1 MKSSDRSAKK
11 SKKPIR
17 RKNPAMVFLLITTA
31 LLTIALIFSLLIIVK
46 LNRNN
51 MFSKSILIDSN
62 YFLENYRNNASDKTD
77 VSQGNNDNN
86 NSIIELPE
94 IFFYNRDAD
103 GNVTAIPY
111 NEKIENGMVKLHDY
125 IYKSDA
131 PNDPENDQKYQTM
144 LSDYYNILYSNGLS
158 EETIKILSELIY
170 SDTDLFENKKDS
182 YNTLADFFGISV
194 EHEKIIDVPYISQ
207 EGILPNGCESVS
219 AVMLLQYFGF
229 DANPL
234 EFVDKHLDTS
244 PVSIKFGCRYGP
256 NPKYYY
262 AGDPR
267 SEKNGW
273 GCCAP
278 VIVRALNKYLPENH
292 YALNLTGTSL
302 AELCSI
308 YIDNDIPVAVWV
320 TVGMKEINRIIQWQ
334 SYDKSQTYLYPSNEH
349 CMVLVGYDNENYI
362 FADPY
367 GSLGIVNYPIKDTA
381 VAYGSLGKQAVA
393 IIKK

>member
-1 MKSSDRSAKK
+1 M
-11 SKKPIR
+11 I
-17 RKNPAMVFLLITTA
+17 FLLITTA
-31 LLTIALIFSLLIIVK
+31 VLIIALAFSLLIIVK
-46 LNRNN
+46 LSRNN

-62 YFLENYRNNASDKTD
+62 YFLENYRDNASDKTD

-86 NSIIELPE
+86 SSAIEIPE
-94 IFFYNRDAD
+94 MFFYNKYAD

-111 NEKIENGMVKLHDY
+111 NEKIENGIAKLHEY
-125 IYKSDA
+125 IYKSDV

-158 EETIKILSELIY
+158 EETIGILSELIY
-170 SDTDLFENKKDS
+170 RDTDLFKNKNDS
-182 YNTLADFFGISV
+182 YNTLAEFFGVSAK
-194 EHEKIIDVPYISQ
+194 HEKRIEIPYISQ

-219 AVMLLQYFGF
+219 AVMLLQYYGF
-229 DANPL
+229 DADPL
-234 EFVDKHLDTS
+234 EFVDKYLDTS

-273 GCCAP
+273 GCFAP
-278 VIVRALNKYLPENH
+278 VIVRALNKYLPESH

-302 AELCSI
+302 AELCST

-334 SYDKSQTYLYPSNEH
+334 SYDKTQTYLYPSNEH
-349 CMVLVGYDNENYI
+349 CMVLVGYDKENYI

-367 GSLGIVNYPIKDTA
+367 GSLGIVCYPIEDTA

-393 IIKK
+393 VIKK